1 MQSLDL
7 KIPLQLCSYRGAKAT
22 IKQFQIPKKGK
33 VGWLRQGRG
42 LAINHHRETQQ
53 NVATRRGR
61 RRILKESAE
70 YFWWNP
76 ACCAW
81 AHMSVVWPFGC
92 SLGWMEL
99 ALLSSF
105 RHWHSH
111 SMSVKRISQWV
122 YKDMVG
128 QHIIDYFLSTQ
139 LTYVSRMSAQFAFD
153 MRRSGRIGIASKVT
167 WHNVS
172 IILQEKVGLRSAG
185 PSV

>member
-61 RRILKESAE
+61 RGILKESAE

-111 SMSVKRISQWV
+111 SMSVKRRSQWV
-122 YKDMVG
+122 YKDKLHGGPTQYRLFFV
-128 QHIIDYFLSTQ
+128 HTID
-139 LTYVSRMSAQFAFD
+139 VCIAHVCPI
-153 MRRSGRIGIASKVT
+153 RIWHAEIWQNWHSK
-167 WHNVS
+167 
-172 IILQEKVGLRSAG
+172 
-185 PSV
+185 